1 MSSGLVYPNPSPW
14 PPGELDVEI
23 KSKSRRGVG
32 WGGGLASNAT
42 LEPRGRG
49 RHSELLS
56 FGNSGPFGVLLKEH
70 PREVA
75 LTAG

>member
-23 KSKSRRGVG
+23 KSKSRQGV
-32 WGGGLASNAT
+32 GGGLASNAK